1 MEKFNVS
8 RLTGAPPGYVGY
20 EEGGQL
26 TEQVRRRPYSIVL
39 FDEIEKAHP
48 DVFNI
53 LLQVLDGGQL
63 TDNYGR
69 TVSFR
74 NVVLIITSNIG
85 TRAIGR
91 GVNLGF
97 QRDREGGGDEALK
110 GRVLEEVKKTF
121 NPEFI
126 NRLDEIVVFHSLGKD
141 HISQII
147 DIQVGELNQ
156 RLKEKGFT
164 VRLEEGAREWLIE
177 KGFDPSYGA
186 RHLRR
191 AIQTHIED
199 PLSLELLRRE
209 FGDSDEIIAALE
221 NDRIVFRVRAGV

>member
-1 MEKFNVS
+1 M
-8 RLTGAPPGYVGY
+8 
-20 EEGGQL
+20 
-26 TEQVRRRPYSIVL
+26 RRRPYSIVL

-74 NVVLIITSNIG
+74 NAVLIITSNLG
-85 TRAIGR
+85 TGNY
-91 GVNLGF
+91 GKGGGLGF
-97 QRDREGGGDEALK
+97 QQDREGSGAEAMK
-110 GRVLEEVKKTF
+110 GHVLGEVKKTF

-126 NRLDEIVVFHSLGKD
+126 NRLDEIVVFHGLTKE
-141 HISQII
+141 HICKIV
-147 DIQVGELNQ
+147 DIQIGELNQ
-156 RLKEKGFT
+156 RLSEKNFS
-164 VRLEEGAREWLIE
+164 VLLDPAAREWLID
-177 KGFDPSYGA
+177 KGFDAAFGA

-221 NDRIVFRVRAGV
+221 NDRIVFRVKAGV